1 MRAKN
6 VHIITEDERA
16 AFRIFWGSLGMQVA
30 MMEAQGFSPSQR
42 RRYISEV
49 YGSLSSGRLNEGFM
63 DSLGDAAKWMSNNGM
78 FQGFQKMIGKAVAGP
93 LARLLGI
100 PENGFVYKVFVNVIE
115 NMDAASIQS
124 LIAGTGCKPLV
135 AKFAGALQ
143 ESVVETIL
151 QQMNIGQSGFGN
163 IIAESLQAVFV
174 EGGPFVETM
183 SQKVCDFD
191 FESILPGMG
200 NAKEV
205 AEKAAAEQGT
215 AVPAEAAAQLA
226 APAAPV

>member
-1 MRAKN
+1 MRANN
-6 VHIITEDERA
+6 VHIITENERA

-30 MMEAQGFSPSQR
+30 MMEAQGFSPLQR

-49 YGSLSSGRLNEGFM
+49 YGSLSSGRLNEGFL
-63 DSLGDAAKWMSNNGM
+63 DSLGDTAKWMSNNGL
-78 FQGFQKMIGKAVAGP
+78 FQGFQKMIGRSIAGP

-115 NMDAASIQS
+115 NMDTASVQS

-174 EGGPFVETM
+174 EGGPFVETL

-200 NAKEV
+200 DAKEV

-215 AVPAEAAAQLA
+215 TVPGQALAALA
-226 APAAPV
+226 APAV

>member
-1 MRAKN
+1 ME
-6 VHIITEDERA
+6 VETVWDDDITDKTSTGA
-16 AFRIFWGSLGMQVA
+16 
-30 MMEAQGFSPSQR
+30 
-42 RRYISEV
+42 
-49 YGSLSSGRLNEGFM
+49 
-63 DSLGDAAKWMSNNGM
+63 
-78 FQGFQKMIGKAVAGP
+78 FQGFQKMIGKAIAGP

-100 PENGFVYKVFVNVIE
+100 PENSFVYKVFVNVIE
-115 NMDAASIQS
+115 NMDAETIQS
-124 LIAGTGCKPLV
+124 LIAGNGCKPLV

-143 ESVVETIL
+143 ESVVETVL
-151 QQMNIGQSGFGN
+151 QQMNVGQSGFGN

-200 NAKEV
+200 DAKEV

-215 AVPAEAAAQLA
+215 AVPAEAVAQLA